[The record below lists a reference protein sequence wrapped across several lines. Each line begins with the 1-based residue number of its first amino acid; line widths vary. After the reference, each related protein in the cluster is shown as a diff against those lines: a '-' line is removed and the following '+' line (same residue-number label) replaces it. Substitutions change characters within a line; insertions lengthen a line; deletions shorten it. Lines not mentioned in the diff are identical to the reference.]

1 MVVEKH
7 KHSLSSMNMLGS
19 NLDLEE
25 RKDEEREENK
35 AKKGREMSPYTAY
48 AVLLPLIQA
57 LSQSSKSWSNFRA
70 KPPPP
75 QVGRGRFVRR
85 KKRGVCIYC
94 RILFGGGQVRMP
106 ASVNTRLT
114 EAAELSRP
122 PRLMYL
128 RRRAS

>member
-1 MVVEKH
+1 M
-7 KHSLSSMNMLGS
+7 
-19 NLDLEE
+19 
-25 RKDEEREENK
+25 
-35 AKKGREMSPYTAY
+35 
-48 AVLLPLIQA
+48 
-57 LSQSSKSWSNFRA
+57 
-70 KPPPP
+70 
-75 QVGRGRFVRR
+75 RR

-128 RRRAS
+128 RRQTPASVNILFSEAVTLRRPPP

>member
-7 KHSLSSMNMLGS
+7 KHSLSSMNMHGS

-48 AVLLPLIQA
+48 AVLVPLIQA

-70 KPPPP
+70 KPPPH
-75 QVGRGRFVRR
+75 
-85 KKRGVCIYC
+85 K
-94 RILFGGGQVRMP
+94 LEEED
-106 ASVNTRLT
+106 S
-114 EAAELSRP
+114 
-122 PRLMYL
+122 
-128 RRRAS
+128 